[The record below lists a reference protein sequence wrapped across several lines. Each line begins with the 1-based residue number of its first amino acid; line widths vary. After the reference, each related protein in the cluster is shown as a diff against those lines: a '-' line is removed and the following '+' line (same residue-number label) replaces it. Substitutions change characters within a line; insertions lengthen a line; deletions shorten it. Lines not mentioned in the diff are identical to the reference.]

1 MEAGEPGGGSQFEVQ
16 MQSACTAAEMQSAA
30 ERFDGGESGFSGQE
44 AHTPLTGLEDED
56 CFYQGHEAHVPYLH
70 GDAHFEDDLGETPG
84 GGLPDF
90 NDNPQKEPQKNDSGR
105 VVKIQTSGFGKVVHN
120 LLRQARDKITFREL
134 LEGCKKRVRDVIV
147 VGGEERNGRGCS
159 GKDRRVSFRAESVAQ
174 ASEFRTVFQEFQQ
187 LARALPVSPTP
198 VEALLMQVRAGVA
211 RCNSPVSG
219 VFPSSKYFSSLIA
232 FCLRFAAYFL
242 V

>member
-1 MEAGEPGGGSQFEVQ
+1 MEAGEPGGGSQFAVQ
-16 MQSACTAAEMQSAA
+16 VQNDCTTAEMQSAA
-30 ERFDGGESGFSGQE
+30 ERFDGGESFRGQE
-44 AHTPLTGLEDED
+44 AHDLLMGLEDED
-56 CFYQGHEAHVPYLH
+56 CFYQGHEAHIPYMH
-70 GDAHFEDDLGETPG
+70 TDAHFEDNLGENTLHTPG
-84 GGLPDF
+84 GGLP
-90 NDNPQKEPQKNDSGR
+90 DNPQKEPQKNDSGR

-134 LEGCKKRVRDVIV
+134 LEGCKKRVRDVIA

-198 VEALLMQVRAGVA
+198 VEALLMQVRAGGA
-211 RCNSPVSG
+211 R
-219 VFPSSKYFSSLIA
+219 F
-232 FCLRFAAYFL
+232 
-242 V
+242 